1 MRSPAPDEASV
12 RFGPYQ
18 LHPIQGLSRG
28 SAEVRVTPKALAVL
42 RALAGQAGRVVTKD
56 ELFRTVWPDASVS
69 DATLSSCILELRK
82 ALGDDARQP
91 RYIET
96 LHRRGFRFIAATT
109 LPTASRQRDVPGRSE
124 DAARAALHLQR
135 SVYVRRECETHK
147 DIHDQL
153 LRTLQVLERQ
163 SPSSERD
170 LNEAILRVQLGSA
183 LVAVVG
189 VGHPKVDAHYERALD
204 LCRRLDPGRALV
216 DVYWGLWVY
225 YFNRGPLRIAEE
237 LVGTLIELARASA
250 DPALLLQAQHG
261 RWPTALLLGRLDD
274 VRTSRQRSLELC
286 TDGGGD
292 APVHTY
298 GCTLYDASF
307 RNHHAL
313 VCSGFFEAWADA
325 LAGRTE
331 AARLGIQAVVVRARE
346 LADPFTL
353 AVALVFAGATFAT
366 ARNAHATRVHAAEA
380 AALARDHGFH
390 LVFAWA
396 SIYEGRALAD
406 DGRAAAGLALMRE
419 GLAAARMT
427 GAPLFQAFQLALLAE
442 TQCREGL
449 YAESALSLQEAES
462 IAGRTGERLSVAE
475 VHRVKAELH
484 LAMATDTASRARAET
499 DLRTAMA
506 VAQEQGAYLLALRA
520 AVTLGGLLADAG
532 RGGEAL
538 DVLRPALSRVSGEPP
553 DVAAA
558 KALLD
563 CVTAS
568 GPSTRRVAG
577 VRELL

>member
-1 MRSPAPDEASV
+1 MTPAPDDAWV

-28 SAEVRVTPKALAVL
+28 TAEVRVTPKALAVL
-42 RALAGQAGRVVTKD
+42 QVLARQAGRVVTKE
-56 ELFRTVWPDASVS
+56 ELFRTVWPDAAVS

-82 ALGDDARQP
+82 ALGDDARRP

-109 LPTASRQRDVPGRSE
+109 LPTVSRQRDVPNRSG
-124 DAARAALHLQR
+124 DAARAALHFQR
-135 SVYVRRECETHK
+135 AVDVRRDGETRK

-153 LRTLQVLERQ
+153 LRALQVLERQ
-163 SPSSERD
+163 SASSERD

-189 VGHPKVDAHYERALD
+189 VGHPQVDAHYERALA
-204 LCRRLDPGRALV
+204 LCRRLEPGRALV

-225 YFNRGPLRIAEE
+225 YFNRGPLRLAEE
-237 LVGTLIELARASA
+237 LVGTLTELARASA
-250 DPALLLQAQHG
+250 DPALLLQAQHA

-286 TDGGGD
+286 TDRGGE
-292 APVHTY
+292 AAVHTY

-313 VCSGFFEAWADA
+313 VCSGFFEAWANA

-353 AVALVFAGATFAT
+353 AVALAFAGATFVT
-366 ARNAHATRVHAAEA
+366 ARDAYAARVHAAEA

-406 DGRAAAGLALMRE
+406 DGRAAAGLVLMRE
-419 GLAAARMT
+419 GLAAARMI

-449 YAESALSLQEAES
+449 YAESALSLEEAES
-462 IAGRTGERLSVAE
+462 ITVRTGERLSVAE

-484 LAMATDTASRARAET
+484 LAMATDTASRGRAET
-499 DLRTAMA
+499 DLRTAIA

-532 RGGEAL
+532 RPGETL
-538 DVLRPALSRVSGEPP
+538 DVLRPALSRVSGESP

-577 VRELL
+577 VREPL

>member
-1 MRSPAPDEASV
+1 MRSPARDDGSV

-28 SAEVRVTPKALAVL
+28 SAEVRLTPKALAVL
-42 RALAGQAGRVVTKD
+42 QALAGQAGRVVTKD
-56 ELFRTVWPDASVS
+56 ELFRTVWPDAAVS

-82 ALGDDARQP
+82 ALGDNARQP

-96 LHRRGFRFIAATT
+96 LHRRGFRFISATT
-109 LPTASRQRDVPGRSE
+109 LPTASRQRDVPDHSH
-124 DAARAALHLQR
+124 DAARAALHFQR
-135 SVYVRRECETHK
+135 AVDVRRERETHK
-147 DIHDQL
+147 DLHDQL
-153 LRTLQVLERQ
+153 RRALQVLERQ
-163 SPSSERD
+163 SASSERD

-183 LVAVVG
+183 LVAVRG
-189 VGHPKVDAHYERALD
+189 VGDPQVDAHYERALD
-204 LCRRLDPGRALV
+204 LCRRLELSSALV
-216 DVYWGLWVY
+216 DVFWGLWVY

-237 LVGTLIELARASA
+237 LVGTLTELARASA
-250 DPALLLQAQHG
+250 DPALLLQAQHA

-274 VRTSRQRSLELC
+274 VHTSRQRSLELC
-286 TDGGGD
+286 TDRGGD

-331 AARLGIQAVVVRARE
+331 AARLGIQTVVVRARE

-353 AVALVFAGATFAT
+353 AVALAFAGATFVT
-366 ARNAHATRVHAAEA
+366 ARNAHETRVHAAEA

-406 DGRAAAGLALMRE
+406 EGRAAAGLALMRE
-419 GLAAARMT
+419 GLAAARMI

-442 TQCREGL
+442 IQCREGL

-462 IAGRTGERLSVAE
+462 ITMRTGERLSVAE

-484 LAMATDTASRARAET
+484 LAMATDTASRGRAET
-499 DLRTAMA
+499 DLRTAIA

-532 RGGEAL
+532 RADEAL
-538 DVLRPALSRVSGEPP
+538 DVLRTALSRVRGEPP

-558 KALLD
+558 RALLD
-563 CVTAS
+563 RVTGF
-568 GPSTRRVAG
+568 GPSTRWVDDA
-577 VRELL
+577 

>member
-1 MRSPAPDEASV
+1 MRSPVPDAASV

-42 RALAGQAGRVVTKD
+42 QALAGQAGRVVTKD
-56 ELFRTVWPDASVS
+56 ELFRTVWPDAAVS

-96 LHRRGFRFIAATT
+96 LHRRGFRFISATT
-109 LPTASRQRDVPGRSE
+109 FSTASRQRDAPDHSD
-124 DAARAALHLQR
+124 DAARAALHFQR
-135 SVYVRRECETHK
+135 AVDVRRERAAHK

-153 LRTLQVLERQ
+153 RRSLQVLERR
-163 SPSSERD
+163 SASSERD

-183 LVAVVG
+183 LVPVCG
-189 VGHPKVDAHYERALD
+189 VGDPQVDAHYARALD
-204 LCRRLDPGRALV
+204 LCRRLEPDSVLV
-216 DVYWGLWVY
+216 DVFWGLWVY

-250 DPALLLQAQHG
+250 DPALLLQAQHA

-286 TDGGGD
+286 AERGGD
-292 APVHTY
+292 APARTY
-298 GCTLYDASF
+298 GCTLHDASF
-307 RNHHAL
+307 RSHHAL

-325 LAGRTE
+325 LAGRTD
-331 AARLGIQAVVVRARE
+331 AARIGLQAVVGHARE
-346 LADPFTL
+346 SADPFTL
-353 AVALVFAGATFAT
+353 AVALAFAGATFVT
-366 ARNAHATRVHAAEA
+366 ARDAHATRTHAAEA

-406 DGRAAAGLALMRE
+406 DGRAAAGLVLMRE
-419 GLAAARMT
+419 GLAAARMI

-449 YAESALSLQEAES
+449 FAESALSLQEAES
-462 IAGRTGERLSVAE
+462 ITMRTGERLSVAE

-484 LAMATDTASRARAET
+484 LAMTTDAASRGRAET
-499 DLRTAMA
+499 DLRTAIA
-506 VAQEQGAYLLALRA
+506 VAEEQGAYLLALRA
-520 AVTLGGLLADAG
+520 AVTLGGLLAGAG
-532 RGGEAL
+532 RAGEAV
-538 DVLRPALSRVSGEPP
+538 DVLRPALGRVSGEPA

-558 KALLD
+558 RALIE

-568 GPSTRRVAG
+568 GPMSPRTRRGAV
-577 VRELL
+577 